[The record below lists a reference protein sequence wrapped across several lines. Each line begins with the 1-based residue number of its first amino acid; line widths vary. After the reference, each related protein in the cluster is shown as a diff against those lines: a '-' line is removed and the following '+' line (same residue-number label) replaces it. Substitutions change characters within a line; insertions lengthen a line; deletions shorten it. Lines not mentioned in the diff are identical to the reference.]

1 VLESFTEAMIQLLV
15 DMKPREI
22 IAIDG
27 VFNDSDML
35 KTNLDLQCRDAKI
48 KFTCL

>member
-1 VLESFTEAMIQLLV
+1 MSDPKNDT
-15 DMKPREI
+15 KPREI

-35 KTNLDLQCRDAKI
+35 KNNLNLQCHDAGP
-48 KFTCL
+48 LYLPMRPLHV

>member
-1 VLESFTEAMIQLLV
+1 MSDPKNDTN
-15 DMKPREI
+15 PREI

-35 KTNLDLQCRDAKI
+35 KTNLNLQCRDTGI
-48 KFTCL
+48 RFTCL